1 MSGVTGL
8 VDTSV
13 ADKLA
18 QRGDLVRLPS
28 ASVVPGLD
36 PAVQVAAVANDVR
49 IHSDAA
55 RARQMFAGSGAP
67 ASMPAGTAATVPAD
81 ELSNAARAI
90 SAMLADLTGP
100 ARPVAGAGPLAP
112 HGTATTPQALAR
124 GLATALSASGL
135 FYESHLAAFIAGLL
149 PRADL
154 ELEPQ
159 ARLPMAAASVPAP
172 GTPRPDGTAPNP
184 VAADAGNSALAGVVH
199 PQARAVVSQ
208 QLDLLASG
216 VFQWRGEAWPGVPLE
231 WTVEEDR
238 PSPQGDG
245 EAGAVRAWTTTLSLA
260 MPDLGVVDVRLSLSG
275 TTLAAALTSGAAA
288 APRLRERAG
297 DLQQQLAAL
306 GLELPRV
313 AIETRG
319 AR

>member
-18 QRGDLVRLPS
+18 QRSDLVRLPS

-36 PAVQVAAVANDVR
+36 PVLQVAAVANDVR

-55 RARQMFAGSGAP
+55 RARQMFAGAGAP
-67 ASMPAGTAATVPAD
+67 ASLPARTPMPAPAD
-81 ELSNAARAI
+81 ELSIAARAI
-90 SAMLADLTGP
+90 SAVLADLAGP

-112 HGTATTPQALAR
+112 HGAGTAPQALAR
-124 GLATALSASGL
+124 SLAAAVSASGL
-135 FYESHLAAFIAGLL
+135 FYESHLAAFSAGLL

-159 ARLPMAAASVPAP
+159 ARLPIAAAAAAAP
-172 GTPRPDGTAPNP
+172 GTGRPYG
-184 VAADAGNSALAGVVH
+184 AGLGPPAEAGAGATAGVVH
-199 PQARAVVSQ
+199 PQARAIVSQ

-231 WTVEEDR
+231 WRVEEDR
-238 PSPQGDG
+238 PAPQGD
-245 EAGAVRAWTTTLSLA
+245 EPGAVRRWTTTLSLV
-260 MPDLGVVDVRLSLSG
+260 MPDLGAVDVRLSLSG
-275 TTLAAALTSGAAA
+275 ISLAAVLTAGAPAVS
-288 APRLRERAG
+288 RLRERAD
-297 DLQQQLAAL
+297 DLQEQLAAL
-306 GLELPRV
+306 GLDLPRV

-319 AR
+319 AP

>member
-18 QRGDLVRLPS
+18 QRSDLVRLPS

-49 IHSDAA
+49 IQSEAA
-55 RARQMFAGSGAP
+55 RARLLFAAAG
-67 ASMPAGTAATVPAD
+67 MPAGTPAVTPMPAAAD
-81 ELSNAARAI
+81 ELSTAARAI
-90 SAMLADLTGP
+90 SALLADLAAP
-100 ARPVAGAGPLAP
+100 PKPVKGGAPLAP
-112 HGTATTPQALAR
+112 LGAATVPQALAR
-124 GLATALSASGL
+124 SLAMALSASGL
-135 FYESHLAAFIAGLL
+135 FYESHLAAFTAGLL
-149 PRADL
+149 PRSDL

-159 ARLPMAAASVPAP
+159 ARLPMATAAAEAPATARPAGTGP
-172 GTPRPDGTAPNP
+172 GAPAE
-184 VAADAGNSALAGVVH
+184 AAAGATAGVVH

-231 WTVEEDR
+231 WRVEEDR
-238 PSPQGDG
+238 SPPGDDT
-245 EAGAVRAWTTTLSLA
+245 AGAVRSWTTTLSLA
-260 MPDLGVVDVRLSLSG
+260 MPDLGVVDVRLRLSG
-275 TTLAAALTSGAAA
+275 TTLAAALEVGDGA

-297 DLQQQLAAL
+297 ELQERIEAL
-306 GLELPRV
+306 GLDLPRI
-313 AIETRG
+313 AIGMRG
-319 AR
+319 AP

>member
-18 QRGDLVRLPS
+18 QRPDLVRLPS

-36 PAVQVAAVANDVR
+36 PVVQVTAVANDVR
-49 IHSDAA
+49 IQSDAA
-55 RARQMFAGSGAP
+55 RARQMFAGAGSP
-67 ASMPAGTAATVPAD
+67 ASQPAGTAAPAPAD
-81 ELSNAARAI
+81 ELSIAARAI
-90 SAMLADLTGP
+90 GAVLADLTGP
-100 ARPVAGAGPLAP
+100 ARPVTGAGPLAP
-112 HGTATTPQALAR
+112 RGAATTPQALAR
-124 GLATALSASGL
+124 SLATALSASGL
-135 FYESHLAAFIAGLL
+135 FYESHLAAFTAGLV

-159 ARLPMAAASVPAP
+159 ANLPMATATAAVR
-172 GTPRPDGTAPNP
+172 TDGAGPNP
-184 VAADAGNSALAGVVH
+184 PAADAAASAMAGLVH
-199 PQARAVVSQ
+199 PQARGIVSQ

-231 WTVEEDR
+231 WRVEEDR
-238 PSPQGDG
+238 CAPHGDD
-245 EAGAVRAWTTTLSLA
+245 EASAARGWTTTLSLA

-275 TTLAAALTSGAAA
+275 ATLAAALTAGDAAV
-288 APRLRERAG
+288 PRLRERAG
-297 DLQQQLAAL
+297 DLQEQLAAL
-306 GLELPRV
+306 GLDLPRV

-319 AR
+319 AP